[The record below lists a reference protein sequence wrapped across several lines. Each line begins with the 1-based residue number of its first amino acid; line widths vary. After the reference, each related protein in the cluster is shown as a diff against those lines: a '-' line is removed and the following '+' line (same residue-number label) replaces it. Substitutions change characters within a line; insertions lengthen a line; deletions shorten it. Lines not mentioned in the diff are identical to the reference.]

1 MCGIWAYL
9 GDSYDSEYEDLI
21 YKLIPRGPEGMR
33 VVPVNDS
40 LTFGF
45 TRLAINGLTDS
56 GMQPFVNGPIT
67 WMCNGEIYNY
77 RDIQRDLHLKSNDSD
92 CHCIGEV
99 YLRHRE
105 NPETFLRTLDGV
117 FGLVLYD
124 SELSRLIVARDPY
137 GIRPVF
143 VGVNDS
149 GTFIA
154 SEMKALP
161 SCYSVRP
168 VLPGSYEIYDM
179 NTRELVKTAK
189 YHTIPWVIS
198 PIYNPDDS
206 MTARQD
212 ASTHLR
218 IALEEAVRKRML
230 AERPVAALLSGGL
243 DSSLIAALVQTHL
256 SNVGA
261 PPLKTFAIGF
271 EGSSDLKHARIAAD
285 WIQTDHTE
293 IVMTPDE
300 FFNAIPRVIHAIESY
315 DRTTVRASVGNYLVA
330 KYISENTDCKVV
342 FNGDGSDE
350 IFGGYLYF
358 NNAPNNMDFQQ
369 ETERLL
375 ENIHTFDV
383 LRSDRSISA
392 NGLEPRTPF
401 LDKQFVAL
409 VRSIHPSFLRPCP
422 GIQVEKAILREA
434 FDDGVTLPPEVINR
448 RKEAFSDGVS
458 GTDKSWYQEIRDRV
472 AKLVPDDWQD
482 EVAHLTHMR
491 PLTAEDFYYRQLFET
506 FYPGDEN
513 ALATVPYRWMPR
525 WSPETTDPSA
535 RTLNVYTV

>member
-271 EGSSDLKHARIAAD
+271 EGSSDLNHA
-285 WIQTDHTE
+285 
-293 IVMTPDE
+293 
-300 FFNAIPRVIHAIESY
+300 
-315 DRTTVRASVGNYLVA
+315 
-330 KYISENTDCKVV
+330 
-342 FNGDGSDE
+342 
-350 IFGGYLYF
+350 
-358 NNAPNNMDFQQ
+358 
-369 ETERLL
+369 
-375 ENIHTFDV
+375 
-383 LRSDRSISA
+383 
-392 NGLEPRTPF
+392 
-401 LDKQFVAL
+401 
-409 VRSIHPSFLRPCP
+409 
-422 GIQVEKAILREA
+422 
-434 FDDGVTLPPEVINR
+434 
-448 RKEAFSDGVS
+448 
-458 GTDKSWYQEIRDRV
+458 
-472 AKLVPDDWQD
+472 
-482 EVAHLTHMR
+482 
-491 PLTAEDFYYRQLFET
+491 
-506 FYPGDEN
+506 
-513 ALATVPYRWMPR
+513 
-525 WSPETTDPSA
+525 
-535 RTLNVYTV
+535 

>member
-1 MCGIWAYL
+1 
-9 GDSYDSEYEDLI
+9 
-21 YKLIPRGPEGMR
+21 
-33 VVPVNDS
+33 
-40 LTFGF
+40 
-45 TRLAINGLTDS
+45 
-56 GMQPFVNGPIT
+56 
-67 WMCNGEIYNY
+67 
-77 RDIQRDLHLKSNDSD
+77 
-92 CHCIGEV
+92 
-99 YLRHRE
+99 
-105 NPETFLRTLDGV
+105 
-117 FGLVLYD
+117 
-124 SELSRLIVARDPY
+124 
-137 GIRPVF
+137 
-143 VGVNDS
+143 
-149 GTFIA
+149 
-154 SEMKALP
+154 
-161 SCYSVRP
+161 
-168 VLPGSYEIYDM
+168 
-179 NTRELVKTAK
+179 
-189 YHTIPWVIS
+189 
-198 PIYNPDDS
+198 
-206 MTARQD
+206 
-212 ASTHLR
+212 
-218 IALEEAVRKRML
+218 
-230 AERPVAALLSGGL
+230 
-243 DSSLIAALVQTHL
+243 
-256 SNVGA
+256 VGA

-300 FFNAIPRVIHAIESY
+300 FFNAIPTVIQAIESY

-358 NNAPNNMDFQQ
+358 NNAPNNMEFQQ

-409 VRSIHPSFLRPCP
+409 VRSIHPSFLRPSP

-472 AKLVPDDWQD
+472 SKLVPDDWQE

-513 ALATVPYRWMPR
+513 AVATVPYRWMPR